1 MTSEKQIDAAVA
13 ALFERPDFPAEPAGL
28 YKPAKYMVNVG
39 GKRVRP
45 KLCLTTYSLFKS
57 SFSEE
62 VLGPAAALEIFHSF
76 TLAHDDIMDRSP
88 LRRGQPTIWKKWDE
102 GTAILSGDVMC
113 IDSYRLLA
121 KAPAAVLP
129 EAMRLFTRTAAQ
141 VCEGQQY
148 DMDFESVEA
157 VPMADYMKMIGLK
170 TGVLIACAAKMGAL
184 IGGAPQDVCQ
194 KLYDYGYYLG
204 LAFQVADD
212 WLDAYGDEG
221 VFGKPIGGDIVN
233 NKKCWLTTRAQERQS
248 LSSILSMPTGTPT
261 EKTAKVAA
269 MKEVYASLGVGKD
282 AEGEIERLTRVALS
296 HVWDVFGGVQYEAL
310 RRFAVQLV
318 GRKR

>member
-1 MTSEKQIDAAVA
+1 MFD
-13 ALFERPDFPAEPAGL
+13 RPIFPAEPAGL
-28 YKPAKYMVNVG
+28 YNPANYMVSIG

-62 VLGPAAALEIFHSF
+62 ILGPAAALEVFHGF
-76 TLAHDDIMDRSP
+76 TLVHDDIMDCSP

-102 GTAILSGDVMC
+102 NIAILSGDVMF
-113 IDSYRLLA
+113 IESYRLLT
-121 KAPAAVLP
+121 KAPVAVLP
-129 EAMRLFTRTAAQ
+129 EALRLFAKTATE
-141 VCEGQQY
+141 VCEGQQL
-148 DMDFESVEA
+148 DMDFESVEM
-157 VPMADYMKMIGLK
+157 VPMADYMRMIGLK

-233 NKKCWLTTRAQERQS
+233 NKKCWLTTRAQEQQN
-248 LSSILSMPTGTPT
+248 LSSILSMPVGTL
-261 EKTAKVAA
+261 EERAAKVAA

-282 AEGEIERLTRVALS
+282 AEEEIERLTRVALS

-310 RRFAVQLV
+310 RRFAIQLV